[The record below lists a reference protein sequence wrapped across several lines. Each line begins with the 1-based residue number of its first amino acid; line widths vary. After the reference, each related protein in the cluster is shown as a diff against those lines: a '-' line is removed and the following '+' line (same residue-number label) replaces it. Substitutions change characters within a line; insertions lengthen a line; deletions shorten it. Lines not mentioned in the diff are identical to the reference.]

1 MGSLSAFCH
10 FQSLVTVSLFTI
22 MKICLLHRLKLP
34 KHKNLWWQGG
44 PSNYQKICSK
54 ERSVISSKQQ
64 KVVPKGAQCKF
75 SAQKS
80 FRRECRAY
88 SEK

>member
-1 MGSLSAFCH
+1 VLSIV

-22 MKICLLHRLKLP
+22 MKIYLLHRLKLL
-34 KHKNLWWQGG
+34 KLKRLWWQGG
-44 PSNYQKICSK
+44 PSSYQKIILK
-54 ERSVISSKQQ
+54 ERSVNSSTQQ
-64 KVVPKGAQCKF
+64 KVVPNGAQCKF

>member
-1 MGSLSAFCH
+1 VLFII
-10 FQSLVTVSLFTI
+10 FQSLVTVSLFTT
-22 MKICLLHRLKLP
+22 MKIYLLHRLKLP
-34 KHKNLWWQGG
+34 KHKNLRWQGG
-44 PSNYQKICSK
+44 PFDLSKIRSK
-54 ERSVISSKQQ
+54 ERSTISSKQQ

-88 SEK
+88 SEN